1 MAIDTPDDVGG
12 ALTGQQTDPATA
24 GAQWDDYLNRP
35 GNRQALMQI
44 GLQMMQPV
52 AMGQTVGGHIGQAIG
67 AGGEAVGRIEEGDL
81 KEKAVDS
88 KLAIADAKLQIA
100 QQNANTNL
108 FRANTA
114 ASRAAGRKVGGL
126 TDLMQARFAR
136 QDAASFERQLDNDAK
151 DLVKQAS
158 DPLLPPDSEVAKKYK
173 GKTKAEIRDMLR
185 AERPKPQYG
194 AIPSNDTTD
203 DEEADTTADPGA
215 APAPVARA
223 ATPPV
228 AGAQQAQ
235 DGKWYL
241 PDPKRPGK
249 YLLVK

>member
-1 MAIDTPDDVGG
+1 MAIQNPDDVGG
-12 ALTGQQTDPATA
+12 ALTGQTDPATA
-24 GAQWDDYLNRP
+24 SSQWDDYLQRP
-35 GNRQALMQI
+35 GNRQALLQI

-52 AMGQTVGGHIGQAIG
+52 AMGQSAAGHVGQAIG

-81 KEKAVDS
+81 KEKAVDQ

-114 ASRAAGRKVGGL
+114 ATRAAAGKTGGL
-126 TDLMQARFAR
+126 TDLIRSRYAR
-136 QDAASFERQLDNDAK
+136 QDAAAWEKQLENDAK
-151 DLVKQAS
+151 DLVKQSS
-158 DPLLPPDSEVAKKYK
+158 DLLADPNSDVVKKYK

-194 AIPSNDTTD
+194 AIPTNDTSDETD
-203 DEEADTTADPGA
+203 LTAAAADTGNE
-215 APAPVARA
+215 PVAPSA
-223 ATPPV
+223 ADQPPV
-228 AGAQQAQ
+228 SGAQKAQ
-235 DGKWYL
+235 DGNWYL

-249 YLLVK
+249 YLKVK